1 MATTRAMLERRRSSR
16 VRVRLPVKIFREGAY
31 TPAIAIGVSRGGA
44 LLRVPFSPPLGCRIQ
59 VLNEKSQEKREFR
72 VVRVSELKRDG
83 MFELGVEILY
93 PNRNFWGVS
102 FPDEFAH
109 DVDDATSDLEHH
121 FPRV

>member
-44 LLRVPFSPPLGCRIQ
+44 LLRVPFSPPLGSRIQ
-59 VLNEKSQEKREFR
+59 VLNESQEKREFR

-93 PNRNFWGVS
+93 PNRDFWGVS
-102 FPDEFAH
+102 FPDDFAG
-109 DVDDATSDLEHH
+109 DVDGATSDLEHH